1 MKTLKTLAFAALLS
15 LTGTS
20 LITLPALAAPAGA
33 AAAKGEF
40 VTAHVN
46 GLVCDFCAQ
55 AIQKVFSREAA
66 VASVNVNLGGGIVEI
81 EMKPGQ
87 TMDDAA
93 ITRLIRN
100 SGYALM
106 KIDRAAPQ

>member
-1 MKTLKTLAFAALLS
+1 MKTLKTLAVAAALS
-15 LTGTS
+15 VSGVS
-20 LITLPALAAPAGA
+20 FAAPASA
-33 AAAKGEF
+33 SPVTTEAAKGEF

-55 AIQKVFSREAA
+55 AIQKVFGREAA
-66 VASVNVNLGGGIVEI
+66 VASVNVNLGGGVVEI
-81 EMKPGQ
+81 AMKPGQ

-100 SGYALM
+100 SGYALV
-106 KIDRAAPQ
+106 KIERAAPQ